1 MAIVFMV
8 CVNLWVLSVTRDRI
22 HRVVAECP
30 DERVGIVFGTSRWTR
45 GGGRNPHF
53 EGRMQAA
60 AELARTGRVEHL
72 LLSGDNSTRY
82 YNEPIVM
89 WRDLRGR
96 DVPDAMLTLDYAG
109 FSTFDTLARAKQVFG
124 LEEALLV
131 TQSWHLPRALFIAD
145 AMGIKVQGCAA
156 PEDSSQRSVLE
167 LRAREWLARVAT
179 VGDLYIW
186 QRKPRFLGPLELIS
200 LPLGSEGD
208 AAHEPGPD
216 PQGTGTQSAAP
227 QNADPQVEDVSADA
241 AVTDTQPEAEQGKQ
255 KETSPA
261 AGD

>member
-1 MAIVFMV
+1 MKKRMPGITRQHLKIFFLSLGGAALLASVFMFT
-8 CVNLWVLSVTRDRI
+8 VNLWVLYVTRDRI

-45 GGGRNPHF
+45 AGGRNPHF

-60 AELARTGRVEHL
+60 ADLAANGRVEHL

-96 DVPDAMLTLDYAG
+96 DVPDSMLTLDYAG
-109 FSTFDTLARAKQVFG
+109 FSTFDTLARSKHVFG
-124 LEEALLV
+124 VEEALLV

-145 AMGIKVQGCAA
+145 AMGIRAQGCAA
-156 PEDSSQRSVLE
+156 PESSAKRGLLE

-179 VGDLYIW
+179 VGDLYLW
-186 QRKPRFLGPLELIS
+186 NRQPRFLGPLELIS
-200 LPLGSEGD
+200 QALDEKGQENSQPTQD
-208 AAHEPGPD
+208 AFTESVPG
-216 PQGTGTQSAAP
+216 QSPPAMTDGAL
-227 QNADPQVEDVSADA
+227 AD
-241 AVTDTQPEAEQGKQ
+241 
-255 KETSPA
+255 
-261 AGD
+261 

>member
-1 MAIVFMV
+1 MPWIRRRHFQIFLLLLGGILLLAVVLMV
-8 CVNLWVLSVTRDRI
+8 SVNLWVLSVTRERI
-22 HRVVAECP
+22 HHDVAQCP
-30 DERVGIVFGTSRWTR
+30 EERVAIVFGTSRWTR

-60 AELARTGRVEHL
+60 AALAKSGKVEHL

-96 DVPDAMLTLDYAG
+96 DVPDTLLTLDYAG

-124 LEEALLV
+124 VEDALLV

-145 AMGIKVQGCAA
+145 AMGIGAEGCAA
-156 PEDSSQRSVLE
+156 PEDGLQRSALE

-186 QRKPRFLGPLELIS
+186 QRQPRFLGPKELIDI
-200 LPLGSEGD
+200 PLVSDD
-208 AAHEPGPD
+208 ALVDEA
-216 PQGTGTQSAAP
+216 
-227 QNADPQVEDVSADA
+227 SAD
-241 AVTDTQPEAEQGKQ
+241 TD
-255 KETSPA
+255 
-261 AGD
+261 